1 MLFEV
6 DSRTWGAFSIA
17 SAVVVLIYALV
28 SVSGANFNPAATFAL
43 HLAGVLD
50 HKTAVAYVHH
60 RASTESPTAGVG
72 VEDFVKAAQCR
83 LCE

>member
-43 HLAGVLD
+43 LLAGATDRQTAIAYMATQVLAAIP
-50 HKTAVAYVHH
+50 TG
-60 RASTESPTAGVG
+60 ESS
-72 VEDFVKAAQCR
+72 
-83 LCE
+83 